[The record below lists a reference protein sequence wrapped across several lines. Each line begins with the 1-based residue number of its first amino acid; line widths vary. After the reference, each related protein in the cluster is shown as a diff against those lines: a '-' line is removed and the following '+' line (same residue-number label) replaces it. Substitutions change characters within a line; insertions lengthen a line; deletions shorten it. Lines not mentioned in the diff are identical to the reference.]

1 MKNKARLL
9 LSLLIPFSL
18 TGCLSDAGTSQVSS
32 ECSVSYA
39 DPYED
44 PFITEDYLEQSLC
57 MVFEDLRFVKG
68 EGGKN
73 DHAFAMKD
81 GKVSEHRSY
90 ERKERS
96 LSDFQAIVGLPLFDA
111 METIG
116 IPSFRG
122 RYDEGPSLTYVIS
135 PESYATVYIEKNHD
149 SKWTVSSLKT
159 FDEQG
164 FSEDFGRQ
172 YESSDIQKRSYTPS
186 FERVRAI
193 PMGMLFDDALFILG
207 RPSGGK
213 YHGLREMGE
222 CSGSWNMERK
232 CDLYLSARWIDSSY
246 PAFEKDNCPK
256 GSNTYC
262 GVSYVY
268 LSKSRM
274 S

>member
-9 LSLLIPFSL
+9 LSLLIPLSL

-39 DPYED
+39 DPYDD
-44 PFITEDYLEQSLC
+44 PSITEDYLERSLC
-57 MVFEDLRFVKG
+57 MVFEDLRFLKG
-68 EGGKN
+68 EGGRN

-96 LSDFQAIVGLPLFDA
+96 LSDFEAVVGSPLFDA

-135 PESYATVYIEKNHD
+135 PESYATVYIEKNND

-164 FSEDFGRQ
+164 FSEDFEKTYTSNNEDQ
-172 YESSDIQKRSYTPS
+172 IISSA
-186 FERVRAI
+186 ERVRSI
-193 PMGMLFDDALFILG
+193 PMGMLFDNVLFILG
-207 RPSGGK
+207 RPFFGRYYASDTSK
-213 YHGLREMGE
+213 K
-222 CSGSWNMERK
+222 CSGSWYIVQTETRK
-232 CDLYLSARWIDSSY
+232 RCEVQISARWVNSDY
-246 PAFEKDNCPK
+246 PAFDRNNCAKDN
-256 GSNTYC
+256 SAYF
-262 GVSYVY
+262 GVVY
-268 LSKSRM
+268 LEIFYS
-274 S
+274 